1 MDARALSFIVAI
13 NLAVIFCFVSFRF
26 FSFLLQT
33 EFYANF
39 SCGRSWNYIYIDF
52 TGLGP
57 GVYLYAFLI
66 WTTDFEGPF
75 RRERVGQV
83 HVDP

>member
-1 MDARALSFIVAI
+1 MKYI
-13 NLAVIFCFVSFRF
+13 N
-26 FSFLLQT
+26 
-33 EFYANF
+33 
-39 SCGRSWNYIYIDF
+39 IDF
-52 TGLGP
+52 TVLGP